1 MTEERFALAAERWMD
16 TIFRVAYSYTRS
28 REDADDVTQ
37 DVLLQLYRTEKEF
50 SSEEHLKHWLIRCT
64 INRCKSL
71 FRSPWRRHESLEDYT
86 ESLGFE
92 QPDYT
97 ALFLA
102 VMRLEKH
109 YRVPLYLHY
118 YEGYTV
124 KEIAQLLSLPEN
136 TVSSR
141 LHRARAKLKQDL
153 TEE

>member
-1 MTEERFALAAERWMD
+1 M
-16 TIFRVAYSYTRS
+16 
-28 REDADDVTQ
+28 ADSLHNQPLQ
-37 DVLLQLYRTEKEF
+37 D
-50 SSEEHLKHWLIRCT
+50 
-64 INRCKSL
+64 SL
-71 FRSPWRRHESLEDYT
+71 LEDYA

-92 QPDYT
+92 QADYT